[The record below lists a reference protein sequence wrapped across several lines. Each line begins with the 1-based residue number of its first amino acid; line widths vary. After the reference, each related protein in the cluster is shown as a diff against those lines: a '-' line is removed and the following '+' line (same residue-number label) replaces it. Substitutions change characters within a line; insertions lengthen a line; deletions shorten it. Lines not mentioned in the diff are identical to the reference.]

1 MIPKLVAHRG
11 FMENYP
17 ENSLLGLEMALRAGA
32 CMLEFDV
39 QMTADNQLIVLHDS
53 DFERT
58 AGRPDSVFDLK
69 QDDIKN
75 ISVHEPQ
82 RFGDQFLP
90 TPVPTLNQVMDLIK
104 QFPEATAFVEIKDES
119 LDRWSLEFVMYKL
132 LKVLEPYAAQCVII
146 AYSIRALQNVKQR
159 GFCPTGWVLT
169 SFNDEHQQLVQ
180 QLKPDYLICN
190 HKKIPD
196 DHKFSDNSWQDCGSW
211 MLYDITD
218 PELAL
223 QLAKRGVALIETR
236 DVGAMLK
243 HPQLQKAACR
253 HGD

>member
-1 MIPKLVAHRG
+1 MIPELVAHRG

-39 QMTADNQLIVLHDS
+39 QLSADHQLIVLHDS
-53 DFERT
+53 NFERT

-69 QDDIKN
+69 QDNISN
-75 ISVHEPQ
+75 ISVHEPH

-90 TPVPTLNQVMDLIK
+90 TPVPTLKQVMTLLK
-104 QFPEATAFVEIKDES
+104 KFPAATAFVEIKDES
-119 LDRWSLEFVMYKL
+119 LDRWGLEFVMYKL
-132 LKVLEPYAAQCVII
+132 QEALKPYASQCVVI
-146 AYSIRALQNVKQR
+146 AYNLKALQDVKQR
-159 GFCPTGWVLT
+159 GFCRSGWVLT
-169 SFNDEHQQLVQ
+169 SFNDEYQQLAQ

-196 DHKFSDNSWQDCGSW
+196 DYKFSDSPWQDCGSW
-211 MLYDITD
+211 MLYDITE

-223 QLAKRGVALIETR
+223 HWAQRGVALIETR
-236 DVGAMLK
+236 DVGLMLK
-243 HPQLQKAACR
+243 HPQLKKAACH